1 MQTTIL
7 RLAIIVSIAVTTTV
21 LVLGR
26 SWSPPTGGPD
36 STIEDWA
43 RYLPEKVHIGTSQ
56 APVKM
61 IVFIDYTCQYCKE
74 MARNVTEIY
83 SLEHESVAIR
93 YRHFPLSDGVPRD
106 AALAAICA
114 ERQDSFLEAH
124 RVLFEN
130 SDRLRSTAP
139 SEFVRDIVPDA
150 ASFTDCLQDPEA
162 MRHLAYDLRDGY
174 ELGLEGTPATLFNDW
189 LYRGLLA
196 AHEVAAVVRARLGH
210 D

>member
-43 RYLPEKVHIGTSQ
+43 RYLPEKV
-56 APVKM
+56 
-61 IVFIDYTCQYCKE
+61 
-74 MARNVTEIY
+74 
-83 SLEHESVAIR
+83 
-93 YRHFPLSDGVPRD
+93 VPRD

-139 SEFVRDIVPDA
+139 SGFVRDIVPDA